1 MQWFKNILLVAG
13 GTGWKETS
21 LKRAVILAK
30 SNRAQLTV
38 SRSGNAGF
46 IVGNTAEMVLQQ
58 VDYSVLTVK
67 PDGFVSPITL

>member
-1 MQWFKNILLVAG
+1 MERYV
-13 GTGWKETS
+13 
-21 LKRAVILAK
+21 KRAVNLAK

-46 IVGNTAEMVLQQ
+46 IVGNTAEMVLHQ

-67 PDGFVSPITL
+67 PDGFVSPVTL